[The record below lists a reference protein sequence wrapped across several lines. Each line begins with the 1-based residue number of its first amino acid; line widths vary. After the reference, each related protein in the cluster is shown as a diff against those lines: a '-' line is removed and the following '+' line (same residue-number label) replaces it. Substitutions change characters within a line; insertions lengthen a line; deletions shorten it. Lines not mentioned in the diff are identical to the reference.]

1 MREDLTGRRYGRLT
15 VCREIKQAEKAAA
28 ITGCAGA
35 TAGKKNRG
43 GVPSEKQGIR
53 KCCGCYR
60 KELPSSRRIDLTG
73 RQFGRLKVLEEADN
87 SNRTGEYWKCVCSCG
102 RLIERVQRKP
112 VRGKTKSC
120 GSACRREYTEGKHEK
135 AIHFVGGT
143 CLERI
148 ANQKNTANN
157 TSGYRG
163 VYQRENSRWR
173 ASDRLSG
180 KSVQPWNPF
189 VEPLRTRWQAKA
201 EKAEEE
207 LCEPFLREHGVK
219 AVHARREVFKSA

>member
-1 MREDLTGRRYGRLT
+1 MSAGEVEYVREDLTGRRYGRLT
-15 VCREIKQAEKAAA
+15 VCREIKQAEKSRRHYWLCRCDCGKEQTVEESHLK
-28 ITGCAGA
+28 TGH
-35 TAGKKNRG
+35 TK
-43 GVPSEKQGIR
+43 S
-53 KCCGCYR
+53 CGCYR

-102 RLIERVQRKP
+102 RLIEASKESLCA
-112 VRGKTKSC
+112 GKTKSC
-120 GSACRREYTEGKHEK
+120 GCLQAETRKKNMKK

-173 ASDRLSG
+173 AAIGFQG
-180 KSVQPWNPF
+180 KVYNLGTF
-189 VEPLRTRWQAKA
+189 VNLEDAVAARK
-201 EKAEEE
+201 KAEEE
-207 LCEPFLREHGVK
+207 LYEPFLREHGVK
-219 AVHARREVFKSA
+219 AVQNGGI

>member
-1 MREDLTGRRYGRLT
+1 MEESHLKTGHT
-15 VCREIKQAEKAAA
+15 K
-28 ITGCAGA
+28 
-35 TAGKKNRG
+35 
-43 GVPSEKQGIR
+43 S
-53 KCCGCYR
+53 CGCYR

-102 RLIERVQRKP
+102 RLIEVSKESLCA
-112 VRGKTKSC
+112 GKTKSC
-120 GSACRREYTEGKHEK
+120 GCLQAETRKKNMKK

-173 ASDRLSG
+173 AAIGFQG
-180 KSVQPWNPF
+180 KVYNLGTF
-189 VEPLRTRWQAKA
+189 VNLEDAVAARK
-201 EKAEEE
+201 KAEEE
-207 LCEPFLREHGVK
+207 LYEPFLREHGVK
-219 AVHARREVFKSA
+219 EVQKGGI

>member
-1 MREDLTGRRYGRLT
+1 MEESHLKTGHT
-15 VCREIKQAEKAAA
+15 K
-28 ITGCAGA
+28 
-35 TAGKKNRG
+35 
-43 GVPSEKQGIR
+43 S
-53 KCCGCYR
+53 CGCYR

-102 RLIERVQRKP
+102 RLIEVSKESLCA
-112 VRGKTKSC
+112 GKTKSC
-120 GSACRREYTEGKHEK
+120 GCLQAETRKENMKK

-173 ASDRLSG
+173 AAIGFQG
-180 KSVQPWNPF
+180 KVYNLGTF
-189 VEPLRTRWQAKA
+189 VNLEDAVAARK
-201 EKAEEE
+201 KAEEE
-207 LCEPFLREHGVK
+207 LYKPFLREHGVK
-219 AVHARREVFKSA
+219 AVQKGGI

>member
-1 MREDLTGRRYGRLT
+1 MSSGEGGVCERRSDGAPVWTSDCLPGNKTGS
-15 VCREIKQAEKAAA
+15 KKAAA
-28 ITGCAGA
+28 ITGCARCDC
-35 TAGKKNRG
+35 GK
-43 GVPSEKQGIR
+43 EKTVEESHLKTGHT
-53 KCCGCYR
+53 KSCGCYR

-87 SNRTGEYWKCVCSCG
+87 SNRTGGYWKYVCSCG
-102 RLIERVQRKP
+102 RLIEASKESLCA
-112 VRGKTKSC
+112 GKTKSC
-120 GSACRREYTEGKHEK
+120 GCLQAETRKKNMKK

-173 ASDRLSG
+173 AAIGFQG
-180 KSVQPWNPF
+180 KSVQPWN
-189 VEPLRTRWQAKA
+189 LRK
-201 EKAEEE
+201 
-207 LCEPFLREHGVK
+207 P
-219 AVHARREVFKSA
+219 

>member
-15 VCREIKQAEKAAA
+15 VCREIKQAEKSRRHYWLCRCDCGKEKNVEESHLK
-28 ITGCAGA
+28 TGH
-35 TAGKKNRG
+35 TK
-43 GVPSEKQGIR
+43 S
-53 KCCGCYR
+53 CGCYR

-102 RLIERVQRKP
+102 RLIEVSKESLCA
-112 VRGKTKSC
+112 GKTKSC
-120 GSACRREYTEGKHEK
+120 GCLQAETRKKNMKK

-173 ASDRLSG
+173 AAIGFQG
-180 KSVQPWNPF
+180 KVYNLGTF
-189 VEPLRTRWQAKA
+189 VNLED
-201 EKAEEE
+201 
-207 LCEPFLREHGVK
+207 
-219 AVHARREVFKSA
+219 AVAARKKQKRNCTSHFCGSMA